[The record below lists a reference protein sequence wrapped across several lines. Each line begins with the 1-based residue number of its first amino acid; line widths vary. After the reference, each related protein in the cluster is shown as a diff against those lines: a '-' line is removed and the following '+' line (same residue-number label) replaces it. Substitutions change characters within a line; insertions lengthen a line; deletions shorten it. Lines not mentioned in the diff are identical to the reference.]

1 MSALPRTDVRE
12 ALCAMRARHARVH
25 PAPHILAGS
34 ASHHAGKHTRPCTD
48 VQGCAVRFA
57 GKTRKCQPC
66 PAHAGRAPRYA
77 GETRTCTPC
86 PAHTCGQRF
95 AICWRDTHSSALLRT
110 VVRQALRAMQARH
123 ARVCP
128 AQHLGAAC
136 TPRYA
141 GESHTCP
148 PGPAQMCWKRSALC
162 WRDTHVSVRPSTY
175 VWEALRA
182 MRARHARF
190 CPARHIGSDS
200 ASRCAGETRTCLP

>member
-110 VVRQALRAMQARH
+110 VVRQALRA
-123 ARVCP
+123 
-128 AQHLGAAC
+128 
-136 TPRYA
+136 TSY
-141 GESHTCP
+141 
-148 PGPAQMCWKRSALC
+148 
-162 WRDTHVSVRPSTY
+162 
-175 VWEALRA
+175 
-182 MRARHARF
+182 
-190 CPARHIGSDS
+190 
-200 ASRCAGETRTCLP
+200 AGETRTCLPCPAPRCCMHSALCRRVTHVSARPCTDVLEALCIMLARYARVCPAQHICVGSAPRYEGETRTFLPCPAHRF